1 MKKQLTRSLAA
12 FLVGCTLLG
21 SGCAASFTSMQPE
34 RIATYQSSSVAG
46 APVQFAYQY
55 DALRLRGRN
64 KKYAKKA
71 QKHGYQV
78 VAVRV
83 TNNTNSELNFT
94 RDAVLYSG
102 DHPVTPVMSSLAA
115 NDMKQGVFI
124 YLLYLLLNFNVGG
137 TTSYNPYTG
146 QQTTVGGTF
155 LPTGPFIAGGN
166 MLGAS
171 LANKNFRNELEQ
183 YDLTNRNIRPGETVY
198 GLVSVREPNVA
209 PLRLEL
215 RTVAAAAPAPA
226 LPPANNPSPR

>member
-1 MKKQLTRSLAA
+1 M
-12 FLVGCTLLG
+12 GCTLLG

-55 DALRLRGRN
+55 DALRMRGRN

-102 DHPVTPVMSSLAA
+102 DHPVTPVMRW
-115 NDMKQGVFI
+115 
-124 YLLYLLLNFNVGG
+124 
-137 TTSYNPYTG
+137 
-146 QQTTVGGTF
+146 
-155 LPTGPFIAGGN
+155 LPMI
-166 MLGAS
+166 
-171 LANKNFRNELEQ
+171 
-183 YDLTNRNIRPGETVY
+183 
-198 GLVSVREPNVA
+198 
-209 PLRLEL
+209 
-215 RTVAAAAPAPA
+215 
-226 LPPANNPSPR
+226 